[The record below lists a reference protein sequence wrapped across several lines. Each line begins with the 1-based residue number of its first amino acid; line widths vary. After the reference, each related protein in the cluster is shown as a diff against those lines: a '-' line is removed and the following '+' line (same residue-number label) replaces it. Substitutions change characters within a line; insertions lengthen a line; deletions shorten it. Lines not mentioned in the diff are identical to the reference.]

1 MTRFGG
7 PKIKGKYCDEIT
19 FVHKNGKT
27 YTFKTEPNTLN
38 GAQMW
43 WFEPLV
49 GMNAGT
55 VREAKVIAKNIRLW
69 KEGKFKLGG
78 NR

>member
-1 MTRFGG
+1 MARLG
-7 PKIKGKYCDEIT
+7 PKVEGGYYDEIT

-27 YTFKTEPNTLN
+27 YTFKTEPNPLS
-38 GAQMW
+38 GSQMW

-55 VREAKVIAKNIRLW
+55 VREAKMLAKNIRLW
-69 KEGKFKLGG
+69 KKGKYTPVKKD
-78 NR
+78 